1 MNPDPWLVSIE
12 VGRMRDED
20 RKRAEQR
27 ARSRAAQPRR
37 RDNIKGRRP

>member
-1 MNPDPWLVSIE
+1 MNYEWWMAAETARRRVS
-12 VGRMRDED
+12 D

>member
-1 MNPDPWLVSIE
+1 MNYEWWMAAEHARSQVA
-12 VGRMRDED
+12 R
-20 RKRAEQR
+20 RKLAEQR

>member
-1 MNPDPWLVSIE
+1 MNPDPWFVLIQ
-12 VGRMRDED
+12 VGRMHDKD
-20 RKRAEQR
+20 RERAEQR